1 MESMRSMRFRTDS
14 RALREFLHYSRPY
27 WAVGLIF
34 AVTLAAVTVGPVLP
48 QSFAGLRTA
57 GPYAV
62 LVTAMGLAWW
72 FNRGRGFVIAASI
85 LLGWILMHH
94 FPGKAV
100 YTAAVVLVPLN
111 CLVAVVGPERG
122 VRYGAGYRWL
132 AILAVEAVVVFWFSH
147 ASISFDHWWLRSPP
161 TPLVGRVV
169 IAAALVAAM
178 WRAYAER
185 RPMQI
190 AHAGALIAFFVAAEW
205 AGQPPVFRAFM
216 GAGGA
221 MLLVA
226 LLQESHQLVFRD
238 ELTGLLG
245 RRALHERLRS
255 LGPRYALAMVDI
267 DHFKRFNDAHGHEVG
282 DQVLKLVAGRLAKVS
297 GGGIAYR
304 YGGEE
309 FSVLF
314 PDRDAAQARPH
325 LEGVRGAIEQ
335 YKMAV
340 RSGDRPKDPDDTV
353 NLRMNRTPL
362 KTLSVTIS
370 IGVAELNGELRT
382 PADVLRAADE
392 ALYRAKEA
400 GRNRL
405 ST

>member
-1 MESMRSMRFRTDS
+1 MRST
-14 RALREFLHYSRPY
+14 LRRKELIQVSRPY

-34 AVTLAAVTVGPVLP
+34 VVTLAAQTVGPSLP
-48 QSFAGLRTA
+48 QSFSGLRTA

-62 LVTAMGLAWW
+62 LITALGLAWW
-72 FNRGRGFVIAASI
+72 FNRGRSFVVAASM
-85 LLGWILMHH
+85 LLAWTMINQ

-111 CLVAVVGPERG
+111 CLAAIIGPERG
-122 VRYGAGYRWL
+122 VRYGTGYRWL
-132 AILAVEAVVVFWFSH
+132 AILAAELVAVFSFSQT
-147 ASISFDHWWLRSPP
+147 SISFDHWWLRSPP
-161 TPLVGRVV
+161 TPFVGRVV
-169 IAAALVAAM
+169 FAAAFVAAL
-178 WRAYAER
+178 WRAYTER
-185 RPMQI
+185 KPMQI
-190 AHAGALIAFFVAAEW
+190 AHAGALAAFFVAAEW
-205 AGQPPVFRAFM
+205 ASRPPVFGAFM
-216 GAGGA
+216 AAAGA

-245 RRALHERLRS
+245 RRALQERLRS

-267 DHFKRFNDAHGHEVG
+267 DHFKQFNDAHGHEVG
-282 DQVLKLVAGRLAKVS
+282 DQVLRLVAGRLSRVA

-325 LEGVRGAIEQ
+325 LEAVRGAIEH
-335 YKMAV
+335 YGMAV
-340 RSGDRPKDPDDTV
+340 RGGDRPRDPDDTV
-353 NLRMNRTPL
+353 NLRINRAPL
-362 KTLSVTIS
+362 KTLSVTVS
-370 IGVAELNGELRT
+370 IGVAERGGELRT
-382 PADVLRAADE
+382 PAEVLRAADE
-392 ALYRAKEA
+392 ALYRAKEG

-405 ST
+405 SL

>member
-1 MESMRSMRFRTDS
+1 
-14 RALREFLHYSRPY
+14 
-27 WAVGLIF
+27 
-34 AVTLAAVTVGPVLP
+34 
-48 QSFAGLRTA
+48 
-57 GPYAV
+57 
-62 LVTAMGLAWW
+62 
-72 FNRGRGFVIAASI
+72 
-85 LLGWILMHH
+85 MHQ
-94 FPGKAV
+94 FPGKTV

-122 VRYGAGYRWL
+122 VRYGAAYRWL
-132 AILAVEAVVVFWFSH
+132 AILAAEVVLLFWFSRT
-147 ASISFDHWWLRSPP
+147 SISFDHWWLRSPP

-169 IAAALVAAM
+169 FAAALVAAL
-178 WRAYAER
+178 WRAYAEESR
-185 RPMQI
+185 RSPTP
-190 AHAGALIAFFVAAEW
+190 ALVAFVAAEW
-205 AGQPPVFRAFM
+205 AGRPPVFGAFM
-216 GAGGA
+216 AAAGA

-255 LGPRYALAMVDI
+255 LGPRYALAMIDI
-267 DHFKRFNDAHGHEVG
+267 DHFKQFNDAHGHQVG
-282 DQVLKLVAGRLAKVS
+282 DQVLKLVAGRLAKVA

-314 PDRDAAQARPH
+314 PDRDAARARPH
-325 LEGVRGAIEQ
+325 LEAVRGAIEH

-340 RSGDRPKDPDDTV
+340 RGEDRPKDPDDTV
-353 NLRMNRTPL
+353 NLRINRAPL
-362 KTLSVTIS
+362 KTLTVTIS
-370 IGVAELNGELRT
+370 IGVAEAGGELRT
-382 PADVLRAADE
+382 PAEVLRAADK

-405 ST
+405 SM

>member
-1 MESMRSMRFRTDS
+1 MRSMRFRTDS

-48 QSFAGLRTA
+48 QSFSGLRTA

-132 AILAVEAVVVFWFSH
+132 AILAVEAVLVVWFSH
-147 ASISFDHWWLRSPP
+147 ASISFEHWWLRSPP

-190 AHAGALIAFFVAAEW
+190 AHAGALIAFFVAVEW

-267 DHFKRFNDAHGHEVG
+267 DHFKRFNDAHGHEIG
-282 DQVLKLVAGRLAKVS
+282 DQVLKLVAGRLAKVA

-325 LEGVRGAIEQ
+325 LEAVRGAIEH

-340 RSGDRPKDPDDTV
+340 RGGDRPKDPDDTV
-353 NLRMNRTPL
+353 NLRMNRAPL

-370 IGVAELNGELRT
+370 IGVAEPGGELRT
-382 PADVLRAADE
+382 PAEVLRAADE
-392 ALYRAKEA
+392 ALYRAKES
-400 GRNRL
+400 GRNRV
-405 ST
+405 SS

>member
-1 MESMRSMRFRTDS
+1 MRFRTDS

-48 QSFAGLRTA
+48 QSFSGLHTA

-132 AILAVEAVVVFWFSH
+132 AILAVEAVLVFWFSH

-205 AGQPPVFRAFM
+205 AGHPSVFRAFM

-325 LEGVRGAIEQ
+325 LEAVRGAIEQ

-370 IGVAELNGELRT
+370 IGVAEPKGELRT

-392 ALYRAKEA
+392 ALYRAKDA

-405 ST
+405 SM

>member
-1 MESMRSMRFRTDS
+1 MRYRTDS

-48 QSFAGLRTA
+48 QSFSGLRTA

-62 LVTAMGLAWW
+62 LVTAAGLAWW
-72 FNRGRGFVIAASI
+72 FNRGRGFVIAASL
-85 LLGWILMHH
+85 LLGWALMHH

-132 AILAVEAVVVFWFSH
+132 AILAIEAVLVFWFSH
-147 ASISFDHWWLRSPP
+147 ASISFDQWWLRSPP

-169 IAAALVAAM
+169 IAAALVAAL

-205 AGQPPVFRAFM
+205 ADHPPVFRAFM

-282 DQVLKLVAGRLAKVS
+282 DQVLKLVAGRLAKVA

-314 PDRDAAQARPH
+314 ADCDAAQARPH
-325 LEGVRGAIEQ
+325 LEAVRGAIER
-335 YKMAV
+335 YRMAV
-340 RSGDRPKDPDDTV
+340 RAGDRPKDPDDTV
-353 NLRMNRTPL
+353 NLRMNRTPPL

-370 IGVAELNGELRT
+370 IGVAEPNGELRT
-382 PADVLRAADE
+382 PAEVLRAADQ

-400 GRNRL
+400 GRNRV

>member
-1 MESMRSMRFRTDS
+1 MRFRTDS

-48 QSFAGLRTA
+48 QSFSGLRTA

-62 LVTAMGLAWW
+62 LVTAAGLAWW

-100 YTAAVVLVPLN
+100 YTAAVVLMPLN

-132 AILAVEAVVVFWFSH
+132 AILAVEAVLVFWFSH

-205 AGQPPVFRAFM
+205 AGHPSVFRAFM

-325 LEGVRGAIEQ
+325 LEAVRGSIEQ

-370 IGVAELNGELRT
+370 IGVAEPKGELRT

>member
-48 QSFAGLRTA
+48 QSFSGLRTA

-62 LVTAMGLAWW
+62 LVTAMALAWW

-132 AILAVEAVVVFWFSH
+132 AILAVEAVLVVWFSH
-147 ASISFDHWWLRSPP
+147 ASISFEHWWLRSPP

-190 AHAGALIAFFVAAEW
+190 AHAGALIAFFVAVEW

-267 DHFKRFNDAHGHEVG
+267 DHFKRFNDAHGHEIG
-282 DQVLKLVAGRLAKVS
+282 DQVLKLVAGRLAKVA

-325 LEGVRGAIEQ
+325 LEAVRGAIEQ

-370 IGVAELNGELRT
+370 IGVAEPKGELRT

-392 ALYRAKEA
+392 ALYRAKDA

-405 ST
+405 SM

>member
-1 MESMRSMRFRTDS
+1 MRFRTDS

-48 QSFAGLRTA
+48 QSFSGLRTA

-62 LVTAMGLAWW
+62 LVTAAGLAWW

-100 YTAAVVLVPLN
+100 YTAAVVLMPLN

-132 AILAVEAVVVFWFSH
+132 AILAVEAVLVVWFSH
-147 ASISFDHWWLRSPP
+147 ASISFEHWWLRSPP

-205 AGQPPVFRAFM
+205 AGNPSVFRAFM

-325 LEGVRGAIEQ
+325 LEAVRGSIEQ

-370 IGVAELNGELRT
+370 IGVAEPKGELRT

>member
-1 MESMRSMRFRTDS
+1 MRFRTDS

-169 IAAALVAAM
+169 IAAALVAAL

-370 IGVAELNGELRT
+370 IGVAEPNGELRT

-405 ST
+405 SL

>member
-1 MESMRSMRFRTDS
+1 M
-14 RALREFLHYSRPY
+14 
-27 WAVGLIF
+27 GLIF
-34 AVTLAAVTVGPVLP
+34 AVALAAVSIGPSLP

-62 LVTAMGLAWW
+62 LITAMGLAWW
-72 FNRGRGFVIAASI
+72 FNRGRGFVIASSL
-85 LLGWILMHH
+85 LLGWMMMHH

-111 CLVAVVGPERG
+111 WLAAVVGPERG
-122 VRYGAGYRWL
+122 VRYGAGYRWA
-132 AILAVEAVVVFWFSH
+132 AILAVELVLAFWFSRL
-147 ASISFDHWWLRSPP
+147 SISFDQWWLRSPP
-161 TPLVGRVV
+161 TPFVGRVV
-169 IAAALVAAM
+169 FAAAFVAAL
-178 WRAYAER
+178 WRAYGER

-190 AHAGALIAFFVAAEW
+190 AQAGALVAFFVAAEW
-205 AGQPPVFRAFM
+205 ADRPPVYGAFM
-216 GAGGA
+216 AAAGV

-267 DHFKRFNDAHGHEVG
+267 DHFKQFNDAHGHQVG
-282 DQVLKLVAGRLAKVS
+282 DQVLKLVAGRLAKVA

-314 PDRDAAQARPH
+314 PDRDAAEARPH
-325 LEGVRGAIEQ
+325 LEAVRGAIEH
-335 YKMAV
+335 YRMAV
-340 RSGDRPKDPDDTV
+340 RAGDRPKDPDDTV
-353 NLRMNRTPL
+353 SLRLKKSPL

-370 IGVAELNGELRT
+370 IGVAEPGSELRT
-382 PADVLRAADE
+382 PTEVLRAADE

>member
-1 MESMRSMRFRTDS
+1 MRFRTDS

-169 IAAALVAAM
+169 IAAALVAAL

-314 PDRDAAQARPH
+314 PDRSAAQARPH

-370 IGVAELNGELRT
+370 IGVAEPNGELRT

-405 ST
+405 SL